1 MKIHPG
7 HFVAVVGGAV
17 AGAEAAAQLTSR
29 GIYVAVFEQN
39 PLPYGKIEDGLPKWH
54 VKLRDKE
61 EQKIDEKIKNPY
73 VFYVPNAKLG
83 QDIAFEDLINNWGF
97 SAVLL
102 ATGAWRDRPLP
113 VRDIEKY
120 LNRGF
125 YFQNPFVAWFNHYH
139 EPDYQGP
146 QFEIHDNAAVIGGGL
161 ASLDVVKILMI
172 ETVQKALEEKG
183 HRVDM
188 FRLEREGVAKVLDE
202 LGLTLKDL
210 GLEGCTLYYRR
221 RLIDMPISPAAPP
234 DAPPERVEKVY
245 QVRQKIMNNF
255 QTKYLFDF
263 KDQHLPVEL
272 IVEGGRLVGLVFQK
286 TEVVGGKA
294 KPIAGSEFE
303 VRTPLVISSIGSI
316 PERIPSIPVE
326 GEVFKILNEE
336 TGSLEGF
343 QNVFALGN
351 AVTGRGNIKESS
363 NHGKKVAQWVIDN
376 YFKWSEADYRQ
387 LMELANSNGE
397 KLESFAK
404 EKNLLSI
411 DQIHKLL
418 VEIQE
423 AQKKVGYDGNYEKW
437 REGHLCTRLEKLLS
451 LNDVPDTE

>member
-1 MKIHPG
+1 M
-7 HFVAVVGGAV
+7 
-17 AGAEAAAQLTSR
+17 
-29 GIYVAVFEQN
+29 
-39 PLPYGKIEDGLPKWH
+39 
-54 VKLRDKE
+54 
-61 EQKIDEKIKNPY
+61 
-73 VFYVPNAKLG
+73 
-83 QDIAFEDLINNWGF
+83 
-97 SAVLL
+97 
-102 ATGAWRDRPLP
+102 
-113 VRDIEKY
+113 
-120 LNRGF
+120 
-125 YFQNPFVAWFNHYH
+125 AWFNHYH
-139 EPDYQGP
+139 EPDYEGP

-234 DAPPERVEKVY
+234 DASPERVEKVY

-263 KDQHLPVEL
+263 KEQHLPVEIMVENNRL
-272 IVEGGRLVGLVFQK
+272 IGLVFQK

-363 NHGKKVAQWVIDN
+363 KHGKKVAQWVIDN

-418 VEIQE
+418 VKIQE

-437 REGHLCTRLEKLLS
+437 REEHLCTRLEKLLS